1 MPKGD
6 GFTTIMDT
14 VETALGAPPVDELVK
29 EKGPNSPP
37 DAENIERED
46 QDGMNNFFYLCNKA
60 KLRIMITCTY

>member
-29 EKGPNSPP
+29 EKGPDSPP

-46 QDGMNNFFYLCNKA
+46 QDGMNNFIISVTKQNF
-60 KLRIMITCTY
+60 I

>member
-1 MPKGD
+1 MPKGE

-29 EKGPNSPP
+29 EKGPDSPP

-46 QDGMNNFFYLCNKA
+46 QDGINNFIVSNKA
-60 KLRIMITCTY
+60 KIQ

>member
-29 EKGPNSPP
+29 EKGPDSPP

-46 QDGMNNFFYLCNKA
+46 QDGMKNFFLS
-60 KLRIMITCTY
+60 L